1 MAITIADKIEWVND
15 TACRMINTRRTELLH
30 KDITEILPDW
40 KRICRIVLHELLFID
55 EPAIFNIDHIKERFL
70 FNAFIIRGENNK
82 MHGYLITF
90 RQYSRVVNLIKKYSG
105 YQTRFTFDSM
115 FALSPAMV
123 KLKQQA
129 QKIAKESS
137 TVLLSGESGTGKE
150 VVAQSIHN
158 ASLRKDAPFIALNC
172 GALAESLIESELF
185 GYEDGAFTGAKRG
198 GSPGK
203 FELANHGTLFLDE
216 IGEMPAD
223 MQVRLLRSIQEG
235 TVTRIGGEKE
245 IKLDV
250 RIIAATNKNLE
261 EEIKNGKFR
270 LDLYYRLNVIHLK
283 IPPLR
288 KRKEDILP
296 MARFF
301 ASQKAEK
308 TRRPMP
314 FISNEFETFLLNYKW
329 QGNVRELEN
338 IIERFVV
345 MEGDYSFLDV
355 SKNQPSVKNEV
366 ASNLNLHGKSLAEI
380 ENMAILNCLEQH
392 DNNVSKA
399 AKILGIS
406 RNTLYQKLKK
416 IQA

>member
-1 MAITIADKIEWVND
+1 
-15 TACRMINTRRTELLH
+15 
-30 KDITEILPDW
+30 
-40 KRICRIVLHELLFID
+40 
-55 EPAIFNIDHIKERFL
+55 
-70 FNAFIIRGENNK
+70 
-82 MHGYLITF
+82 
-90 RQYSRVVNLIKKYSG
+90 
-105 YQTRFTFDSM
+105 M
-115 FALSPAMV
+115 FALSPAML

-158 ASLRKDAPFIALNC
+158 ASLRKGAPFIALNC

-198 GSPGK
+198 GAPGK

-235 TVTRIGGEKE
+235 SVTRIGGEKE

-261 EEIKNGKFR
+261 EEIKQGNFR

-283 IPPLR
+283 IPPPLR
-288 KRKEDILP
+288 KRKDDILP

-301 ASQKAEK
+301 CPSKSRK
-308 TRRPMP
+308 TRRPNA
-314 FISNEFETFLLNYKW
+314 FYF
-329 QGNVRELEN
+329 
-338 IIERFVV
+338 
-345 MEGDYSFLDV
+345 
-355 SKNQPSVKNEV
+355 
-366 ASNLNLHGKSLAEI
+366 
-380 ENMAILNCLEQH
+380 
-392 DNNVSKA
+392 
-399 AKILGIS
+399 
-406 RNTLYQKLKK
+406 
-416 IQA
+416 